1 MLLNVL
7 LSLVLVISVAGC
19 GGEQNAADSKE
30 ETESQQGTDTEQSTE
45 MDKDSDTTGPSNI
58 EKLRMASWSPAIV
71 EQSNLYVAEE
81 KGWFADAGITFEY
94 IPGKGGGDAVKNII
108 AGNADIAFANVEA
121 VLQAAEQGEKLK
133 IIYNIYPENVFNL
146 VSLKES
152 NITSVEDLRGKDV
165 GVYSMSSG
173 TYDNLKVLL
182 YSAGM
187 TEEDVNIVAAGVL
200 NFGPL
205 MNNQVV
211 ATAATDT
218 GLYDAKQKGLGE
230 VDVID
235 VKNVL
240 NTPSD
245 VFVVTEEVFNTKRD
259 LLINF
264 LQVYRDSVQYTI
276 EHPEEAAEIATKYA
290 IDGKDTSR
298 NVEIIKIRNQ
308 TSVSTQMKEKGLGW
322 LDIEVLKEVEATYV
336 DMGLIQSPVGI
347 EDMVTNELVE
357 ELE

>member
-1 MLLNVL
+1 LKKSGFTLFSSILIALFVA
-7 LSLVLVISVAGC
+7 ISVGGC
-19 GGEQNAADSKE
+19 GGGQTEESNQPQDSKQE
-30 ETESQQGTDTEQSTE
+30 PVTF
-45 MDKDSDTTGPSNI
+45 
-58 EKLRMASWSPAIV
+58 RMASWSPAIV
-71 EQSNLYVAEE
+71 EQSNLYVAQE
-81 KGWFADAGITFEY
+81 KGWFTDVGLTFEY

-121 VLQAAEQGEKLK
+121 VLQAAETGQKLK

-146 VSLKES
+146 VSLKEN
-152 NITSVEDLRGKDV
+152 NITKIEDLRGKDI

-187 TEEDVNIVAAGVL
+187 TEEDVNIVATGVL

-218 GLYDAKQKGLGE
+218 GLYDAKQKGLE
-230 VDVID
+230 DVNVIE

-245 VFVVTEEVFNTKRD
+245 VFVVTEETFNEKRD
-259 LLINF
+259 VLIKF

-276 EHPEEAAEIATKYA
+276 EHAEEAAEIATKFA
-290 IDGKDTSR
+290 IDGKDKSR
-298 NVEIIKIRNQ
+298 NLEIIKIRNQ
-308 TSVSTQMKEKGLGW
+308 TSVSPQMKEKGLGW
-322 LDIEVLKEVEATYV
+322 LDVDVLKEVEVTYL
-336 DMGLIQSPVGI
+336 DMGLIKSPVGI

>member
-1 MLLNVL
+1 MNKKIIMLFSVL

-19 GGEQNAADSKE
+19 S
-30 ETESQQGTDTEQSTE
+30 
-45 MDKDSDTTGPSNI
+45 SNP

-71 EQSNLYVAEE
+71 EQSNLYLAEE

-121 VLQAAEQGEKLK
+121 VLQAAETGEKLK

-146 VSLKES
+146 VSLKEN
-152 NITSVEDLRGKDV
+152 NINKIEDLRGKDV

-187 TEEDVNIVAAGVL
+187 TEDDVNIVAAGVL

-218 GLYDAKQKGLGE
+218 GLYDAKQNGLG
-230 VDVID
+230 DVHVMD
-235 VKNVL
+235 VKEVL

-245 VFVVTEEVFNTKRD
+245 VFVVTEEVFNQKRD

-264 LQVYRDSVQYTI
+264 LQVYRDSVQYTM
-276 EHPEEAAEIATKYA
+276 ENPEEAAEIATRFA
-290 IDGKDTSR
+290 VDGKDKSR
-298 NVEIIKIRNQ
+298 NVEIIKVRNQ
-308 TSVSTQMKEKGLGW
+308 TSVSSQMKEKGLGW
-322 LDIEVLKEVEATYV
+322 LDVDILKEVEATYV
-336 DMGLIQSPVGI
+336 DMGLIQSPVRI